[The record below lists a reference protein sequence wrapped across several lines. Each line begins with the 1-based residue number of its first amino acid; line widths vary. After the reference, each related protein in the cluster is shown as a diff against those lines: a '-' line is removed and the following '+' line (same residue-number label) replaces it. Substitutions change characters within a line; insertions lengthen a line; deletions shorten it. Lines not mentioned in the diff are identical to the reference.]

1 MKVIKVTLLLV
12 ALALVLAA
20 AGCAGTTETGVLEGV
35 VTIGPIEPVERP
47 GATPTIPPEVYEARK
62 VLVYNEAGSRLI
74 KTVDLGPDGRYR
86 VELAPGTY
94 TVDINHLGVDSSGD
108 VPLKIEIKSGETV
121 RVDIDI
127 DTGIR

>member
-1 MKVIKVTLLLV
+1 MKMMRSTLLLV

-20 AGCAGTTETGVLEGV
+20 VGCAGITETGVLEGV

-47 GATPTIPPEVYEARK
+47 GVTPTIPPEVYEARK

-86 VELAPGTY
+86 VELAPDTY

-108 VPLKIEIKSGETV
+108 VPRQIEIKSGVTV

>member
-1 MKVIKVTLLLV
+1 MKVIRTTLLLV

-20 AGCAGTTETGVLEGV
+20 AGCAGTTETGILQGL

-47 GATPTIPPEVYEARK
+47 GVTPTIPPEVYEARK

-94 TVDINHLGVDSSGD
+94 TVDINHLGVDYSDD
-108 VPLKIEIKSGETV
+108 VPLKIEIKSAETV

>member
-1 MKVIKVTLLLV
+1 MKVIRTNLLLV
-12 ALALVLAA
+12 TLALVLAA
-20 AGCAGTTETGVLEGV
+20 AGCAGTTETGILQGL

-47 GATPTIPPEVYEARK
+47 GVTPTIPPEVYEARK
-62 VLVYNEAGSRLI
+62 VLVYNETGSRLI

-94 TVDINHLGVDSSGD
+94 TVDINHLGVDYSDD
-108 VPLKIEIKSGETV
+108 VPLKIEIKSAETV

>member
-1 MKVIKVTLLLV
+1 MKVIRTTLLLV

-20 AGCAGTTETGVLEGV
+20 IGCAGTTETGILQGL

-47 GATPTIPPEVYEARK
+47 GVTPTIPPEVYEARK

-74 KTVDLGPDGRYR
+74 KTVDLGPDSRYR
-86 VELAPGTY
+86 VELAPGAY

-108 VPLKIEIKSGETV
+108 VPRQIEIKSAEMV

>member
-1 MKVIKVTLLLV
+1 MKVIRTTLLLL
-12 ALALVLAA
+12 ALALVSAA
-20 AGCAGTTETGVLEGV
+20 AGCAGTTETGVLEGL

-47 GATPTIPPEVYEARK
+47 GVTPTIPPEVYEARK

-108 VPLKIEIKSGETV
+108 VPLKIEIKSAETV

>member
-1 MKVIKVTLLLV
+1 MKMIRTTLLLV

-20 AGCAGTTETGVLEGV
+20 AGCDGTTETGLLQGL
-35 VTIGPIEPVERP
+35 VTIGPIQPVELP
-47 GATPTIPPEVYEARK
+47 GVTATIPPEVYEARK

-86 VELAPGTY
+86 IELAPGTY
-94 TVDINHLGVDSSGD
+94 TVDINYLGVDSSDD
-108 VPLKIEIKSGETV
+108 VPRQIEIKSGLTV